1 MAVVETTTVV
11 ATKVVAAMA
20 ITTVTKEAVEVAG
33 TKVVVAAAATEVA
46 AAEDMEVERV
56 ATVSNGCLY
65 VQLEIPD
72 L

>member
-11 ATKVVAAMA
+11 ATKVVAMA

-33 TKVVVAAAATEVA
+33 TKVVVAAATEVA
-46 AAEDMEVERV
+46 AAVEDMEVERV